1 MNSRS
6 INSSQVESL
15 GKSTSALHDQTTK
28 LTGGRLIYTYSKL
41 ALGYFL
47 SYLDQTSVATI
58 TTAIAI
64 EFNAGARYVHCT
76 VYPKVADHSIEWV
89 GASFLVTK
97 YTAEIVHTNISTTF
111 QLVWGR
117 LSDIFG
123 RKIILMTCLVIFML
137 GDLLCGFSQSAIQ
150 LYIFR
155 AIAGIGGGG
164 INSLC
169 KIIISDIVSLK
180 DRGKVCDILDCTN
193 PVCWHYGHRCGAWIW
208 GGNCRGDFHC

>member
-1 MNSRS
+1 MAVSNGWVQV
-6 INSSQVESL
+6 SSSP
-15 GKSTSALHDQTTK
+15 STQAWQPTQTN
-28 LTGGRLIYTYSKL
+28 
-41 ALGYFL
+41 
-47 SYLDQTSVATI
+47 V
-58 TTAIAI
+58 
-64 EFNAGARYVHCT
+64 
-76 VYPKVADHSIEWV
+76 
-89 GASFLVTK
+89 
-97 YTAEIVHTNISTTF
+97 STTF

-137 GDLLCGFSQSAIQ
+137 GDFLCGFSQSAIQ

-180 DRGKVCDILDCTN
+180 DRGKVFDSLSVLIQYAGIMGVAVAL
-193 PVCWHYGHRCGAWIW
+193 GSGAVVE
-208 GGNCRGDFHC
+208 G

>member
-1 MNSRS
+1 
-6 INSSQVESL
+6 
-15 GKSTSALHDQTTK
+15 
-28 LTGGRLIYTYSKL
+28 
-41 ALGYFL
+41 LGYFL

-64 EFNAGARYVHCT
+64 EFNAGARYV
-76 VYPKVADHSIEWV
+76 YPKVANYSIEWV

-97 YTAEIVHTNISTTF
+97 YTAEVVHTNISTTF

-180 DRGKVCDILDCTN
+180 DRGKVSDMLTVLIWQYAGIMGIAVAL
-193 PVCWHYGHRCGAWIW
+193 GSGAVTA
-208 GGNCRGDFHC
+208 R